1 MTHDGDRPSG
11 RSSGQSPGQ
20 SPGQTSGQSITGDCA
35 AAFLLL
41 SRIPVTWHRFPDTR
55 PPNFTSALWA
65 FPLVGLVVGAA
76 GGAVLLAASSL
87 GLPPLVAAGLAL
99 VVMALLTGA
108 MHEDGLAD
116 MADGFGGGRDTESI
130 MRIMHDSRTGAYGFL
145 ALILATALRLSLLA
159 LCIDMLAGWH
169 LVGFIALVSA
179 ASRFQPVLQ
188 LAVFP
193 LSPHASLASLTGRPG
208 TGRLIAALAVWLPA
222 MIWLVGTVS
231 TAAIILPAC
240 ALSLW
245 IGKAATRKI
254 DGLTG
259 DVMGATTII
268 AELIILM
275 CWASVS
281 AMLPA

>member
-11 RSSGQSPGQ
+11 QSSGTS
-20 SPGQTSGQSITGDCA
+20 SGQSITGDCA

-99 VVMALLTGA
+99 VMMALLTGA

-130 MRIMHDSRTGAYGFL
+130 MRIMHDSRTGAYGVL
-145 ALILATALRLSLLA
+145 ALILATALRLSLLT
-159 LCIDMLAGWH
+159 LCIELLAGWH

-193 LSPHASLASLTGRPG
+193 LSPHASLAALTGRPG
-208 TGRLIAALAVWLPA
+208 MIRLIVALALWCPA
-222 MIWLVGTVS
+222 MIWLFGMVP
-231 TAAIILPAC
+231 TATIVLPAC

-245 IGKAATRKI
+245 IGRVATRKI
-254 DGLTG
+254 DGLSG
-259 DVMGATTII
+259 DVMGATTLCGEII
-268 AELIILM
+268 MLIS
-275 CWASVS
+275 WASVG
-281 AMLPA
+281 ALLPA

>member
-1 MTHDGDRPSG
+1 MTHDGDRPS
-11 RSSGQSPGQ
+11 GQ

-130 MRIMHDSRTGAYGFL
+130 MRIMHDSRIGAYGVL
-145 ALILATALRLSLLA
+145 ALILATALRLSLLT
-159 LCIDMLAGWH
+159 LCIELLAGWH

-193 LSPHASLASLTGRPG
+193 LSPHASLASLT
-208 TGRLIAALAVWLPA
+208 VWLPA
-222 MIWLVGTVS
+222 MIWLVGTVP

-254 DGLTG
+254 DGLSG

>member
-1 MTHDGDRPSG
+1 MTSDSGRPSG
-11 RSSGQSPGQ
+11 ESPRQSPRQ
-20 SPGQTSGQSITGDCA
+20 SHGQSIIGDCA

-41 SRIPVTWHRFPDTR
+41 SRIPVTWHRFPDDR

-76 GGAVLLAASSL
+76 VGVVLLATSSL
-87 GLPPLVAAGLAL
+87 GLPPLVASVLAL

-116 MADGFGGGRDTESI
+116 MADGFGGGRDTDSI
-130 MRIMHDSRTGAYGFL
+130 MRIMHDSRIGAYGVL

-159 LCIDMLAGWH
+159 LCIETLSGWH
-169 LVGFIALVSA
+169 LVGLIALTGA

-188 LAVFP
+188 LAIFP
-193 LSPHASLASLTGRPG
+193 LSQHASLAALTGRPG
-208 TGRLIAALAVWLPA
+208 AGRLTAALALWLPT
-222 MIWLVGTVS
+222 MIWLFGTVS
-231 TAAIILPAC
+231 AAAIILPAC

-245 IGKAATRKI
+245 IGQVATRKVG
-254 DGLTG
+254 GLTG

-268 AELIILM
+268 AELTMLM
-275 CWASVS
+275 CWASLG

>member
-1 MTHDGDRPSG
+1 MTSDSG
-11 RSSGQSPGQ
+11 RPPGQ
-20 SPGQTSGQSITGDCA
+20 SPRQSIVGDCA
-35 AAFLLL
+35 AALLLL
-41 SRIPVTWHRFPDTR
+41 SRIPVTWHRFPDER

-76 GGAVLLAASSL
+76 GGAVLLTTSSL
-87 GLPPLVAAGLAL
+87 GLPPLVASVLAL

-116 MADGFGGGRDTESI
+116 MADGFGGGRDTDSI
-130 MRIMHDSRTGAYGFL
+130 MRIMHDSRIGAYGVL

-159 LCIDMLAGWH
+159 LCIDTLSGWN
-169 LVGFIALVSA
+169 LVGFMALIGA

-193 LSPHASLASLTGRPG
+193 PSPHASLAALTGRPG
-208 TGRLIAALAVWLPA
+208 TGRLIAALVSWLPA
-222 MIWLVGTVS
+222 MIWLFGAVS

-245 IGKAATRKI
+245 IGQAATRKVA
-254 DGLTG
+254 GLTG

-268 AELIILM
+268 AELIMLM
-275 CWASVS
+275 CWASVG
-281 AMLPA
+281 AMLPV